1 MQFVALDSIRTDGGT
16 QPRASLFEETVAAYV
31 EDMNRGDAFPPITV
45 FFDGQDYWL
54 ADGFHRFAAAKAR
67 GSSGLQADV
76 RQGTQRDAILFS
88 VGANADHG
96 RARTNEDKRRAV
108 LRLLNDPE
116 WAAWSDREI
125 ARHCRVS
132 PPLVAT
138 LRPAVTVNSY
148 SEPAERIFTTRHG
161 TTATM
166 NTGSIGRRPEP
177 APEPR
182 PTAPPPRPLPPM
194 TQPEAATV
202 RERAFAPA
210 REDMDQG
217 GPIYDAIEAIK
228 TAFQRL
234 PTASEAA
241 RRYPSTLRHT
251 FSASQAR
258 HIAAWL
264 NDLADAW
271 EQPKGDADVIAA
283 E

>member
-76 RQGTQRDAILFS
+76 RQGTQRDAILHS

-125 ARHCRVS
+125 ARHCRVGH
-132 PPLVAT
+132 PLVAT
-138 LRPAVTVNSY
+138 LRPQV
-148 SEPAERIFTTRHG
+148 TRHLEEIPDRPRTVERAG
-161 TTATM
+161 STYTM
-166 NTGSIGRRPEP
+166 NTASIGRRPEP

-182 PTAPPPRPLPPM
+182 PAAPPPRPLPPM
-194 TQPEAATV
+194 TQPEAAPV
-202 RERAFAPA
+202 REQAFAAA
-210 REDMDQG
+210 RADMDQG
-217 GPIYDAIEAIK
+217 GPIFDAIEAIK
-228 TAFQRL
+228 REFQKL
-234 PTASEAA
+234 PAADAAADRFPAS
-241 RRYPSTLRHT
+241 LRHT

-258 HIAAWL
+258 HIAAWFS
-264 NDLADAW
+264 DLANAW
-271 EQPKGDADVIAA
+271 DQTKGDANVLAA